1 MVIWAQLIR
10 KNGKD
15 VPDIPKINNNIKFFF
30 TKLKL
35 NALYKAYIYNK
46 IAAMVTLENA
56 IKIGENDFRD
66 ISISKKALPKSIT
79 SNEK

>member
-1 MVIWAQLIR
+1 MPR
-10 KNGKD
+10 
-15 VPDIPKINNNIKFFF
+15 INNNIKFFF

-35 NALYKAYIYNK
+35 NALCRAYIYNN
-46 IAAMVTLENA
+46 IAAIVTLKNA